1 MNLEPLFDA
10 VIIQPYEYEE
20 ENVGGIIVPDM
31 GKEKN
36 EKGTV
41 VAVGPGRHVAGIG
54 WIETQVKEGDLVVL
68 PAMGSSKLEFE
79 GKDYLIISENQI
91 LAKITKDNE

>member
-1 MNLEPLFDA
+1 MFDA
-10 VIIQPYEYEE
+10 IIIKPFEYDD
-20 ENVGGIIVPDM
+20 ENIGGIIIPDL

-54 WIETQVKEGDLVVL
+54 FIPTELEVGEVVVL
-68 PAMGSSKLEFE
+68 PIMGATKLEFE
-79 GKDYLIISENQI
+79 GEDYYIISENQI
-91 LAKITKDNE
+91 LAKIEKK